1 MCGDLI
7 CLGVLVANRSFVAS
21 FVQGFLPG
29 FLLKVFFWLLPALI
43 MLLSK
48 LEGHLSL
55 SKLERRSASKY
66 YYFVVVNIFFGSILA
81 GSAFQ
86 QLKTF
91 VTSSSL
97 LGYVSWRHLS
107 LLVYCI

>member
-1 MCGDLI
+1 VWRVD
-7 CLGVLVANRSFVAS
+7 CLAVLVANRSFVSS

-55 SKLERRSASKY
+55 SKLERRSAAKY
-66 YYFVVVNIFFGSILA
+66 YYFVVVNIIFGSILA

-97 LGYVSWRHLS
+97 LGYVS
-107 LLVYCI
+107 